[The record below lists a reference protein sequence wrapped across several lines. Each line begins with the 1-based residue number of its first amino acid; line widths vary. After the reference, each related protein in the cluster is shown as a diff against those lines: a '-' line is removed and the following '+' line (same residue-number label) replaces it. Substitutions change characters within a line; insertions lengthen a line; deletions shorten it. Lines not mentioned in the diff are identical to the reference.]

1 MEYKTLK
8 EQYYDLVLDKIIV
21 SLEDLNE
28 TEKTIID
35 TGYYL
40 MIEKLEDIKL
50 LTEENY
56 RLKIEIANLKSY
68 QDDNDYNEEED

>member
-1 MEYKTLK
+1 MEFKTLK
-8 EQYYDLVLDKIIV
+8 EQYYDLVLDKIII

>member
-1 MEYKTLK
+1 
-8 EQYYDLVLDKIIV
+8 
-21 SLEDLNE
+21 
-28 TEKTIID
+28 
-35 TGYYL
+35 

>member
-1 MEYKTLK
+1 MDFKTLK

-50 LTEENY
+50 LTEENT
-56 RLKIEIANLKSY
+56 RLKVEIANLKSY

>member
-1 MEYKTLK
+1 MDFKTLK

-56 RLKIEIANLKSY
+56 RLKIELANLKSY
-68 QDDNDYNEEED
+68 QDDNDYDEEE

>member
-1 MEYKTLK
+1 MEFKTLK

-50 LTEENY
+50 LTEENT
-56 RLKIEIANLKSY
+56 RLKVEIANLKSY

>member
-68 QDDNDYNEEED
+68 QDDNENGK

>member
-1 MEYKTLK
+1 MEFKTLK

-21 SLEDLNE
+21 SLEDLND

>member
-1 MEYKTLK
+1 MDFKTLK

-56 RLKIEIANLKSY
+56 RLKIELANLKSY
-68 QDDNDYNEEED
+68 QDNNDYDEEE

>member
-1 MEYKTLK
+1 MDFKTLK
-8 EQYYDLVLDKIIV
+8 EQYYDLVLDKIII

-56 RLKIEIANLKSY
+56 RLKVEIANLKSY

>member
-1 MEYKTLK
+1 MDFKTLK

-21 SLEDLNE
+21 SLEDLND

>member
-1 MEYKTLK
+1 MEFKTLK

-21 SLEDLNE
+21 SLEDLND

-56 RLKIEIANLKSY
+56 RLKIELANLKSY

>member
-1 MEYKTLK
+1 MEFKTLK
-8 EQYYDLVLDKIIV
+8 EQYYDLVVDKIIV

-50 LTEENY
+50 LTEENT
-56 RLKIEIANLKSY
+56 RLKVEIANLKSY

>member
-1 MEYKTLK
+1 MEFKTLK
-8 EQYYDLVLDKIIV
+8 EQYYDLVLDKIII

-56 RLKIEIANLKSY
+56 RLKVEIANLKSY

>member
-1 MEYKTLK
+1 MELKTLK

-56 RLKIEIANLKSY
+56 RLKIELANLKSY
-68 QDDNDYNEEED
+68 QDDNDYDEEE

>member
-1 MEYKTLK
+1 MEFKTLK